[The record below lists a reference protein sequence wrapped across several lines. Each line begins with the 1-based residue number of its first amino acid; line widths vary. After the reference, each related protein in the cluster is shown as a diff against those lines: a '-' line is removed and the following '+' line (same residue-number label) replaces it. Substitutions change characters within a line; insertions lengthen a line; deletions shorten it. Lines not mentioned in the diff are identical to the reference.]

1 MLKGIRY
8 GLGLTTV
15 GLLVLLALQ
24 NLGTTE
30 VRLLLWQATLP
41 LFAVILVSV
50 VIGAVIGALWV
61 LPYRSAVRRGGA
73 APPPMGHGT
82 H

>member
-24 NLGTTE
+24 NLGTTG

-50 VIGAVIGALWV
+50 VIGAVIGALWM
-61 LPYRSAVRRGGA
+61 LPYRGAVRRGTA
-73 APPPMGHGT
+73 APPPMGQGT
-82 H
+82 L